1 MYLIDSDFLI
11 DFLKNKKETVSLI
24 SSLNS
29 GELHVSIVSVGEI
42 LEGVPQKEI
51 KKYLKFFSNFIII
64 NIDIPIIIKFAE
76 IRRELRK
83 KGKLLDNF
91 DLLIASTCLS
101 RNLKLI
107 TGNKKH
113 FNRINGLKI
122 A

>member
-1 MYLIDSDFLI
+1 MYLIDSDCLI
-11 DFLKNKKETVSLI
+11 NFLKNKQETVSLL

-29 GELHVSIVSVGEI
+29 EELYVSIISVGEI
-42 LEGVPQKEI
+42 LEGVPKKQVKE
-51 KKYLKFFSNFIII
+51 YLNFFSNFIII

-113 FNRINGLKI
+113 FNRIKGLNL
-122 A
+122 